1 MAWCIVVPLFR
12 CRGKKDLREGGK
24 ETKGKETG
32 AGFIEQVGI
41 LLKKAL
47 EINAASNQNKVN
59 SEKLSKKGKLK
70 RPDNKKFLCL
80 YEAGTWLAKT
90 ALHFSYRYKKE

>member
-12 CRGKKDLREGGK
+12 CRGNKICE
-24 ETKGKETG
+24 KGKGNERKKTG

-70 RPDNKKFLCL
+70 RPEDNFFLL
-80 YEAGTWLAKT
+80 V
-90 ALHFSYRYKKE
+90 